1 LVGREAELDGLR
13 ARLDAARD
21 GRSAAVLV
29 HGEAGI
35 GKTALLDAVVA
46 QADGV
51 RVLRARGY
59 EAEVGIAFAGLHD
72 LVTPLLDLRDRIP
85 ELQARAINGALA
97 LEPPSAQDRFAL
109 PAGLLSLI
117 GAAAEDGPV
126 LVVVDDLQWVDEATT
141 EALLFVTRRLVA
153 DGVIVLLAA
162 RDGEPWPFDPTGIE
176 RLTLTGLT
184 ESDARRV
191 LGGREQLSATVAEAL
206 VHTAAGNPLA
216 LRELAGSLSPQQRGG
231 QEPLP
236 SPLPPG
242 EGIERAYTRRLAALG
257 DDTRR
262 ALVVLAAMQTRRSD
276 LLFAAMAE
284 LGIPA
289 DALDAAEAA
298 GLVVLAQG
306 RCDLAHPLLRAT
318 IYHAAGA
325 SQRRTAHG
333 ALATVAPDAQRRA
346 WHLAH
351 SATVP
356 DEAVAAELEAA
367 ALDARARGGQATS
380 ARAFL
385 RAADLSPEV
394 EARARRLL
402 EAATDEVAVGHAE
415 RALQLAEDGLQLT
428 GDAALG
434 TQLRRIRGQVALR
447 RSSPALAHQLLT
459 EEAESLASTEPAQ
472 AAILLLEA
480 CGAPMMTGDMAQLRA
495 TAGRARELAEGLLD
509 PVVLIASLLIGAS
522 LVADGNPQ
530 GEAMLA
536 ELERPLLDQADLAV
550 GVPDVVVMAGHCAIW
565 IEAFERAD
573 AVLTRQIQMER
584 AASALGRLTY
594 PLAARAH
601 LDLRRGRWTVALA
614 DADESVRLARD
625 TGHLNLLP
633 LCLSTLARVEAALGR
648 TEEARAHA
656 EEAAELARAAGA
668 NAILLYAQSALGFEA
683 LSGGRLEEAAE
694 HLERSAETAAVA
706 GIGEPALVQWA
717 PDRVEALVRLG
728 RTDDAQDALD
738 AFEAQAARTG
748 RTWAQAC
755 VQRGRGMLASD
766 DDAPGHFEAALELH
780 DLSPQPFERARTQ
793 LVYGERL
800 RRAGQRLAARP
811 HLSDALTTFDRLG
824 ARPWADR
831 ARGELNASGRTA
843 RKRDASAADQLTPQ
857 ELQIAALVSEGLT
870 NREIGAALF
879 LSPKTIEYHLRSV
892 FRKLDVRSRIEL
904 ARTFAADTAAVA

>member
-1 LVGREAELDGLR
+1 VLVGRDVQLDGLR

-21 GRSAAVLV
+21 GRSAALLV

-46 QADGV
+46 HADGF

-59 EAEVGIAFAGLHD
+59 EAEASIAFAGLHD
-72 LVTPLLDLRDRIP
+72 LAGPLLDLRDRIP
-85 ELQARAINGALA
+85 ELQARAIGGALA
-97 LEPPSAQDRFAL
+97 LEPPSPHDRFAL

-126 LVVVDDLQWVDEATT
+126 LVVVDDLQWVDAATT
-141 EALLFVTRRLVA
+141 AALMFVTRRLAA
-153 DGVIVLLAA
+153 DGVLVLLAA
-162 RDGEPWPFDPTGIE
+162 RDGEPWAFDASGIE
-176 RLTLTGLT
+176 RLRLEGLDET
-184 ESDARRV
+184 DARRV
-191 LGGREQLSATVAEAL
+191 LGRRDELSETVAEEL
-206 VHTAAGNPLA
+206 VRTAAGNPLA
-216 LRELAGSLSPQQRGG
+216 LRELASSLSPEQRGG

-236 SPLPPG
+236 SLLPPG
-242 EGIERAYTRRLAALG
+242 EGIQEAYTRRLAALPA
-257 DDTRR
+257 DTRR
-262 ALVVLAAMQTRRSD
+262 ALVALSAMQTRRSD
-276 LLFAAMAE
+276 LLFAALAD

-289 DALDAAEAA
+289 GALDPAEAA
-298 GLVVLAQG
+298 GLIVLAQG

-318 IYHAAGA
+318 IYHAATA
-325 SQRRTAHG
+325 SERRAAHA
-333 ALATVAPDAQRRA
+333 ALATVAPDPQRRA

-380 ARAFL
+380 ALAFL
-385 RAADLSPEV
+385 RAADLSPEL

-402 EAATDEVAVGHAE
+402 EAATDEVAVGNAE

-447 RSSPALAHQLLT
+447 RSTPDLAHRLLL
-459 EEAESLASTEPAQ
+459 EEAEQLAATDPGQ
-472 AAILLLEA
+472 ASILLLEA

-495 TAGRARELAEGLLD
+495 TAGRARELAEGVLD

-522 LVADGNPQ
+522 LVADGNPE
-530 GEAMLA
+530 GAAMLEA
-536 ELERPLLDQADLAV
+536 LERPLLDHADLAV

-584 AASALGRLTY
+584 SAAALGRLTY

-601 LDLRRGRWTVALA
+601 LDLRRGRWMTALA

-648 TEEARAHA
+648 GDEARAHA
-656 EEAAELARAAGA
+656 EEAAELARGVRA
-668 NAILLYAQSALGFEA
+668 NAILLYAQGALGFEA
-683 LSGGRLEEAAE
+683 LSAGRLEEAAE
-694 HLERSAETAAVA
+694 HLDRAAETAAVA

-728 RTDDAQDALD
+728 RTDDARVALEALD
-738 AFEAQAARTG
+738 AEARRTG
-748 RTWAQAC
+748 RSWAQAC
-755 VQRGRGMLASD
+755 VQRGHGMLAGED
-766 DDAPGHFEAALELH
+766 TAAAHFEAALELH

-793 LVYGERL
+793 LAYGERL
-800 RRAGQRLAARP
+800 RRGGQRLAARP
-811 HLSDALTTFDRLG
+811 WLSDALTTFDRLG
-824 ARPWADR
+824 ARAWADR
-831 ARGELNASGRTA
+831 ARSELNASGRTA
-843 RKRDASAADQLTPQ
+843 RRRDPSAADELTPQ

-892 FRKLDVRSRIEL
+892 FRKLDVRSRTEL
-904 ARTFAADTAAVA
+904 ARSFVADAAAA